1 MTYPGYDTSGIAES
15 NDLRGGPVTCVAC
28 GCRLQHSAA
37 NGVEGWFHFAP
48 MNGRDARGDR
58 VDCVDAVHD
67 SRGRAAATAAA

>member
-1 MTYPGYDTSGIAES
+1 
-15 NDLRGGPVTCVAC
+15 
-28 GCRLQHSAA
+28 
-37 NGVEGWFHFAP
+37 